1 MMAFIHGKG
10 TRLLLNAAEV
20 SSFFDSTQTANK
32 LMADETTT
40 YGTNDKTF
48 IVGLGEGTASLTG
61 LFDGAALA
69 INAQLEAIIQ
79 GLTSSVV
86 TIARAGLALGARC
99 HLLSAEITDYEV
111 TAPVAGVVKTKLDLE
126 ADGGINGG
134 VVLAGQVAVTATGS
148 QTSVD
153 NAVLTSNGGVAH
165 LHVTANTLTGS
176 TTFKVQHSV
185 DGSTWVDL
193 VTHTVVPTITT
204 TAERIIVAAGT
215 TINRYLRSNYT
226 IAGSGS
232 VSFTSAFARR

>member
-1 MMAFIHGKG
+1 MSFIHGKG

-20 SSFFDSTQTANK
+20 STYFDNTQTANK
-32 LMADETTT
+32 LAADETTT
-40 YGTNDKTF
+40 FTNSDKTF

-69 INAQLEAIIQ
+69 IDAQIESIITA
-79 GLTSSVV
+79 LTSSVL
-86 TIARAGLALGARC
+86 TIARAGLGLGARV
-99 HLLSAEITDYEV
+99 HLLSGEITDYEV

-153 NAVLTSNGGVAH
+153 NAALTSNGGVSH

-176 TTFKVQHSV
+176 ATFKVQHSV

-193 VTHTVVPTITT
+193 VTHTVVPTVTT
-204 TAERIIVAAGT
+204 TAERIIVAPGT
-215 TINRYLRSNYT
+215 TINRYLRANYT
-226 IAGSGS
+226 LAGSGS
-232 VSFTSAFARR
+232 VTATIAFARR